1 MADPVR
7 CLPPLSA
14 AYLPCA
20 KVCVPEEVVGKIR
33 QWVTGGER
41 RFTDL
46 IEGDKER
53 SVLFDKKG
61 QLKARR
67 RARFTSP
74 DLARTSH

>member
-1 MADPVR
+1 M
-7 CLPPLSA
+7 
-14 AYLPCA
+14 
-20 KVCVPEEVVGKIR
+20 GKIR